1 MSTDECIICLNPK
14 KLIKNTDVIFFSKT
28 LNVNF
33 LFKCM
38 CVMTCHRKCMTNWI
52 EVNPTCPYCRK
63 YLTIL
68 WTPATYIQWNGKL
81 LFERIFNHG
90 SARILV
96 VFVYFF
102 IFTYFIQ
109 LRVNDAIRNNT
120 GEII

>member
-14 KLIKNTDVIFFSKT
+14 KLIKNTNTVFFSKT
-28 LNVNF
+28 LNINF
-33 LFKCM
+33 VFKCK
-38 CVMTCHRKCMTNWI
+38 CVMICHQKCILNCI
-52 EVNPTCPYCRK
+52 DVNPICPYCRK
-63 YLTIL
+63 HLSVL

-102 IFTYFIQ
+102 IFTYFIHSQ
-109 LRVNDAIRNNT
+109 VYDAIRN
-120 GEII
+120 